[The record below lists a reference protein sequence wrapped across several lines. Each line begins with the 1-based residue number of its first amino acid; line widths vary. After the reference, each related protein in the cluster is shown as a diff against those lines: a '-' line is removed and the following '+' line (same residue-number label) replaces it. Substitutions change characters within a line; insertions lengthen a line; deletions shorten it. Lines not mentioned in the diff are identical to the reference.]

1 MENFKFLLIIFYI
14 KSRKIKGLH
23 GFRVAILSLMN
34 TFFILI
40 PPISD
45 AFKSVHFTDQNS
57 DFGDLTTY
65 SPFSFTAN
73 TAGVSETNFSCL
85 RLGRVCF
92 VSGMMKPKIAGTPL
106 SLGSLS
112 IKPVNGIFFHIS
124 AFDRV
129 GGWGTFGTDGIL
141 SCNIATTMIGE
152 NCIVNFAYIA
162 AE

>member
-1 MENFKFLLIIFYI
+1 MQMCHFLHLNNIIQTYVREINREN
-14 KSRKIKGLH
+14 S
-23 GFRVAILSLMN
+23 
-34 TFFILI
+34 
-40 PPISD
+40 
-45 AFKSVHFTDQNS
+45 
-57 DFGDLTTY
+57 DLTTY
-65 SPFSFTAN
+65 SSFSFTAN

-85 RLGRVCF
+85 RLGRMCF

-152 NCIVNFAYIA
+152 NCIVNFTYVA